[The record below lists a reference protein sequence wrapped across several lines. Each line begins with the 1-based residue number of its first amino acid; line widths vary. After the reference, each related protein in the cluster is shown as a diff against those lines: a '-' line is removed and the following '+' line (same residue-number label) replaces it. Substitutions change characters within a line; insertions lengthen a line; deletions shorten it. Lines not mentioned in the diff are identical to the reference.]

1 MFLNRY
7 ISVTLNQMGLIQD
20 GETVYFL
27 KLLEEKPTVCPTSV
41 LAPLKL
47 QVSSSKP
54 ASEGARVSRAPEA
67 GRVDGKD
74 GVVTSHTPHFQVKG
88 SLSFP
93 LVKYLLGVL
102 ATIYIHH
109 NYRVGKKVQLKAQ
122 I

>member
-1 MFLNRY
+1 M
-7 ISVTLNQMGLIQD
+7 
-20 GETVYFL
+20 
-27 KLLEEKPTVCPTSV
+27 P
-41 LAPLKL
+41 
-47 QVSSSKP
+47 SSKP
-54 ASEGARVSRAPEA
+54 ASEAARVSRAPEA
-67 GRVDGKD
+67 GRVDRKD

-122 I
+122 IRICLSIMSPGANLGNHC